1 MTLNVKILPKMF
13 TKGLIYV
20 KKKKKDLKSSSFWS
34 IVIELHFKIVLINS
48 QRTSYNLKVDV
59 ITSIAFYFV

>member
-1 MTLNVKILPKMF
+1 MS
-13 TKGLIYV
+13 

>member
-20 KKKKKDLKSSSFWS
+20 KKKKDLKSSSFWS

-48 QRTSYNLKVDV
+48 QRSSYNLKVDV